1 MIVDKENRGFYR
13 MMLDAEAE
21 VLVDGEKLTGIC
33 KDLSATGLA
42 LELNHELDM
51 GQVIK
56 VTIKG
61 GTVQALSMEVKVLRV
76 ERMDENRLVYGC
88 EVVSMS

>member
-1 MIVDKENRGFYR
+1 MIVDKENRNFYR

-21 VLVDGEKLTGIC
+21 VQIGDESLTGIC

-51 GQVIK
+51 GQVIG

-61 GTVQALSMEVKVLRV
+61 GTVQSLSMQVKVLRV
-76 ERMDENRLVYGC
+76 ERLNENRLVYGC
-88 EVVSMS
+88 EVVSMN

>member
-1 MIVDKENRGFYR
+1 MIVDNENRNFYR

-21 VLVDGEKLTGIC
+21 VRVADQKLTGIC

-42 LELNHELDM
+42 LQLDYDLDV
-51 GQVIK
+51 GQVIE

-61 GTVQALSMEVKVLRV
+61 GTVDSLSMQVKVLRV
-76 ERMDENRLVYGC
+76 EKVNEKERVYGC
-88 EVVSMS
+88 EVVSMD